1 MNVQPDIEKSL
12 RRFDKALV
20 QELLAVCDVLEAP
33 AGTEL
38 LREGQYVRVVPLV
51 ISGMVR
57 VFTRQGEKELLLY
70 YIQPEESCVMS
81 FTAGLNQEK
90 SKIFAVAEEPTL
102 LLLIPSSRIPELLVV
117 HPALNKLFYQQFDQR
132 YTDLIDTINH
142 LLFYPLEK
150 RLYDHLSGYVER
162 TGANPVKVSHRDIA
176 NNLGTAREVISRL
189 VKKLEHQGKLKQH
202 RDSIEV
208 F

>member
-1 MNVQPDIEKSL
+1 MNTTPDIEQSL
-12 RRFDKALV
+12 RRLDKTLV
-20 QELLAVCDVLEAP
+20 QELLLVCEVVEAP

-90 SKIFAVAEEPTL
+90 SKIFAVAEEPTVL
-102 LLLIPSSRIPELLVV
+102 MLIPSSQIPALLGK
-117 HPALNKLFYQQFDQR
+117 HPSLNKLFYQQFDQR
-132 YTDLIDTINH
+132 YTDLITTINH
-142 LLFYPLEK
+142 LMFDPLEK
-150 RLYDHLSGYVER
+150 RLYDHLTGYVER
-162 TGANPVKVSHRDIA
+162 THNNPVKISHRDIA
-176 NNLGTAREVISRL
+176 NNLGTAREVITRL
-189 VKKLEHQGKLKQH
+189 VKKLENQGKLKQH